1 MKKKLTSFIVAA
13 ALVLSMP
20 TALFAAE
27 QQSGAFVSDANAA
40 GSDGG
45 IMPMSVASST
55 VGADRTS
62 STSAS
67 VSAYAI
73 FNQTASKATCTIIL
87 QEKSGSSWI
96 TATGLPTT
104 SYGKTVYNANSI
116 AAGKVFTV
124 KSGKVYRAKILFSDT
139 NSSGTSYKTRYTG
152 SF

>member
-20 TALFAAE
+20 TALLAAE
-27 QQSGAFVSDANAA
+27 QQPEAFVSNANTAENA
-40 GSDGG
+40 GNNSG
-45 IMPMSVASST
+45 IAPMSVASST
-55 VGADRTS
+55 IGADRTS

-96 TATGLPTT
+96 TPTGLSVT
-104 SYGKTVYNANSI
+104 SYVKAVYGTNHI

-124 KSGKVYRAKILFSDT
+124 KSGKVYRAKIVFSDG
-139 NSSGTSYKTRYTG
+139 SSIKTRYTG
-152 SF
+152 AF

>member
-27 QQSGAFVSDANAA
+27 QQSEAFVSNTNVVGND
-40 GSDGG
+40 SG
-45 IMPMSVASST
+45 IMPMAIDVTSVS
-55 VGADRTS
+55 ADRTS
-62 STSAS
+62 STKAS
-67 VSAYAI
+67 VSAYAA
-73 FNQTASKATCTIIL
+73 FDKTVPKATCTIIL
-87 QEKSGSSWI
+87 QEKSGSSWK

-124 KSGKVYRAKILFSDT
+124 TSGKIYRAKILFSDG
-139 NSSGTSYKTRYTG
+139 SSYKTRYTG

>member
-27 QQSGAFVSDANAA
+27 QQSEAFGTNASTA
-40 GSDGG
+40 GNGSG

-96 TATGLPTT
+96 TPTGIPVK
-104 SYGKTVYNANSI
+104 SYVKTVYNENSI
-116 AAGKVFTV
+116 LAGKIFTV
-124 KSGKVYRAKILFSDT
+124 KSGKVYRAKIVFSDG
-139 NSSGTSYKTRYTG
+139 SSIKTRYTG
-152 SF
+152 AF

>member
-27 QQSGAFVSDANAA
+27 QQSRAFVSNASTA
-40 GSDGG
+40 GSDSG

-62 STSAS
+62 STSAK
-67 VSAYAI
+67 VSAYAAFDKTSSEI
-73 FNQTASKATCTIIL
+73 TCTIIL

-96 TATGLPTT
+96 TPTGLSVK
-104 SYGKTVYNANSI
+104 SYVKKVYNTNSI
-116 AAGKVFTV
+116 LAGKVFTV
-124 KSGKVYRAKILFSDT
+124 KSGKVYRAKIVFVDD
-139 NSSGTSYKTRYTG
+139 NSVKTKYTG